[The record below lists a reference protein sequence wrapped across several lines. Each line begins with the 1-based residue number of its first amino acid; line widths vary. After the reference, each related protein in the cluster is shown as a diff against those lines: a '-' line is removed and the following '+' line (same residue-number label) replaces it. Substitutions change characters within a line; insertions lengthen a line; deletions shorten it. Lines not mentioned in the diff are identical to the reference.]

1 MLIRAK
7 VPENRRY
14 EQRIKRG
21 MNKCGRQCT
30 ACPLIKCGNKV
41 KLKNNKEWNINKNVN
56 CDSFN
61 VIYLLECNKDN
72 CRKRYVGETGR
83 QFRFRLADH
92 RGYITNKI
100 ESQPAG
106 AHFNLPGHSL
116 ANMNATILEQV
127 KYSNEEYRKERE
139 KYFIRKLDTYNI
151 GGWGGISFTFT

>member
-7 VPENRRY
+7 VPESRRY
-14 EQRIKRG
+14 QQRIKRG

-30 ACPLIKCGNKV
+30 ACPHIKVGNKV
-41 KLKNNKEWNINKNVN
+41 TLKNNKEWNTNKNVN

-83 QFRFRLADH
+83 RFRFRGADH

-116 ANMNATILEQV
+116 DNMSATILEQV
-127 KYSNEEYRKERE
+127 KYNNEGYRKERE
-139 KYFIRKLDTYNI
+139 KYFLRKLDTYNI
-151 GGWGGISFTFT
+151 GLNKQK